1 MPLHAGKLGE
11 ISAFKKLYM
20 DHITNG
26 QYRQGGTEDDQQK
39 MMKRQM
45 NRQCEEA
52 SVKMKM
58 NRRVFTLAKKLDSLV
73 QRASVDILFRTLP
86 PRYDVVLTV
95 KLSEPQRRL

>member
-1 MPLHAGKLGE
+1 LPLHAGKLGE
-11 ISAFKKLYM
+11 ISAFKQLYM
-20 DHITNG
+20 VHITNG

-39 MMKRQM
+39 MMKRQ
-45 NRQCEEA
+45 
-52 SVKMKM
+52 M